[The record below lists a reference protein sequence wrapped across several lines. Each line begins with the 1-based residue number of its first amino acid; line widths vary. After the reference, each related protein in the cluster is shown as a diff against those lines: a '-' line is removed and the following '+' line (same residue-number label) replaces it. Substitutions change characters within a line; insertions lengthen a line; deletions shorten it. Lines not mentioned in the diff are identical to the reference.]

1 MRALISAYDKEG
13 LDVFAR
19 GLADLGVELVTTG
32 GSTETFLRELG
43 LEPTSIEVPQMLGGR
58 VKTLHPRVHA
68 GILARRDL
76 DEDVATLSENGIEP
90 FDLVVVNLYPF
101 SSDPGVELIDVGGPA
116 MLRGAAKNFAHVAA
130 ICDPADYGPLLD
142 EVRAGGE
149 ISAETRRR
157 LAAKAFAHTSS
168 YDAAVTRWLTG
179 PRDLPDRLAAGFVK
193 ELDLAY
199 GENPHQRAAFYRGAE
214 AGDHLLGGVTKLHG
228 RDLSFIN
235 LYDLAAAR
243 ELLAELGDEPAC
255 VIVKH
260 ANPCGAAV
268 AATIE
273 EAYELAYAGDPLS
286 AFGMVCALNGPVS
299 AELGESLAQRF
310 VDVLYAPG
318 YEPAA
323 LEALQAKPAT
333 RILEGPALTCVEL
346 DVKRVPGGVLVQEP
360 DALLESREDVEL
372 VCGSLDEAGWADLMF
387 AWTVCKHVTS
397 NAIVIARGRQA
408 LGIGAGQ
415 QSRVDSVRLAVEK
428 AKERGHSLEGAV
440 LASDAFFPFADG
452 PEVALDAGVRAVI
465 QPGGSKRDSEVI
477 EAVEAAGAAMV
488 FTHHRHFRH

>member
-1 MRALISAYDKEG
+1 MRALISAYDKAG
-13 LDVFAR
+13 LEELAR
-19 GLADLGVELVTTG
+19 GLDALGVELVTTG

-68 GILARRDL
+68 GILARRNLEEDL
-76 DEDVATLSENGIEP
+76 ATLAEHGIEP

-101 SSDPGVELIDVGGPA
+101 TSDPGVELIDVGGPA

-130 ICDPADYGPLLD
+130 VCDPADYPAVLEELRERGKVTP
-142 EVRAGGE
+142 
-149 ISAETRRR
+149 ETRRG

-168 YDAAVTRWLTG
+168 YDAAVTQWLSDDG
-179 PRDLPDRLAAGFVK
+179 GLPGRLAPVFEK

-199 GENPHQRAAFYRGAE
+199 GENPHQRAAYYRGQ
-214 AGDHLLGGVTKLHG
+214 DCHLLTGVEKLHG

-235 LYDLAAAR
+235 LYDLDAAR
-243 ELLAELGDEPAC
+243 TLLAELGDEPAC

-260 ANPCGAAV
+260 ANACGAAV
-268 AATIE
+268 ADTIE

-286 AFGMVCALNGPVS
+286 AFGMVIALNRPVPG
-299 AELGESLAQRF
+299 ALGEALAQRF
-310 VDVLYAPG
+310 IDVLYAPE

-323 LEALQAKPAT
+323 LEALQRKPDT
-333 RILEGPALTCVEL
+333 RVLRGPDLHPGGL
-346 DVKRVPGGVLVQEP
+346 DAKRVYGGVLVQER
-360 DALLESREDVEL
+360 DSLLEARDEVEL
-372 VCGSLDEAGWADLMF
+372 VCGSLDEEGWSDLLF
-387 AWTVCKHVTS
+387 AWTVCKHIKS

-415 QSRVDSVRLAVEK
+415 QSRVDAVRLAVEK
-428 AKERGHSLEGAV
+428 AKERGHDLTGAV

-452 PEVALDAGVRAVI
+452 PQLALDAGVRAVI
-465 QPGGSKRDSEVI
+465 QPGGSKRDPEVI

-488 FTHHRHFRH
+488 LTHHRHFRH